1 MKRNTSI
8 LAFLLISISFF
19 VNANTLK
26 YNLTDISK
34 LPLLITQKK
43 YNHLQK
49 QVYAPFQGKKVFCST
64 AHDEKAFV
72 SIKGNQ
78 VNIIIGK
85 RKITG
90 IYKKK
95 KILLTNDSDEIEYRK
110 NAQDKYHYGT
120 YYVIEKDFFSI
131 LLAENGEYDYYV
143 LCK

>member
-8 LAFLLISISFF
+8 LAFIFFSISYF
-19 VNANTLK
+19 VNANTQK

-34 LPLLITQKK
+34 LLITQKMS
-43 YNHLQK
+43 NHLQK
-49 QVYAPFQGKKVFCST
+49 IYAPFQGKKVFCSSN
-64 AHDEKAFV
+64 HEEKAFI

-78 VNIIIGK
+78 VNIVIGK

-90 IYKKK
+90 IYKKN
-95 KILLTNDSDEIEYRK
+95 KILLTNDPDEIEYRK
-110 NAQDKYHYGT
+110 NASDKYHYGT
-120 YYVIEKDFFSI
+120 YYVIEKDYFSI